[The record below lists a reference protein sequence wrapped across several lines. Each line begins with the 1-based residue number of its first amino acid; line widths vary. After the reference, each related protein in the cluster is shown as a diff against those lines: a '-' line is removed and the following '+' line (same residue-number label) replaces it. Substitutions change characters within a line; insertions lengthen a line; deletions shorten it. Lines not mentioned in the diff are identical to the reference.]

1 LIVEADYYCCRLFVW
16 SLWQKRLTYN
26 FRASMSFVW
35 SCPIF
40 CFFSYCCQIMF
51 SRQAH
56 VDVFL
61 YASNRD
67 DGSWYWSLFFHIVT
81 SAMLEISVIVSLLSC
96 KVSSAIS
103 IICLFLELVCHCY
116 ETYFVSIVDRFD
128 CAWEISCILSLLYLL
143 LVVSRF
149 LHFFALGMYWV
160 IEVLT

>member
-1 LIVEADYYCCRLFVW
+1 MY
-16 SLWQKRLTYN
+16 
-26 FRASMSFVW
+26 FVW
-35 SCPIF
+35 SCPLF

-96 KVSSAIS
+96 KVSSANCHCYELFTRQVDLLCFHSFYVILSMALGSFIS
-103 IICLFLELVCHCY
+103 CWFLELMCHCY